1 MSFRETVPV
10 GLTSYLANDVAFNS
24 CAARQLFLNYI
35 GLMKSHAAQILET
48 SRKYLVQAHTL
59 AALTTTVEAIAKL
72 GFVPNPVAR
81 GLAGGRTFS
90 IGVVTHVL
98 DSPFY
103 GSALRG
109 IEEKLLPLGYSPLFV
124 SGEWN
129 AEVETR
135 STRTRWTACRA
146 TAPRLVSRESC
157 RRLSIQLPR
166 VLAKRGT
173 ITCYA

>member
-1 MSFRETVPV
+1 LRFSPCRRHPRRAAYTNFSEIAYKHDLLSAPV
-10 GLTSYLANDVAFNS
+10 RTSGIKRIKKAL
-24 CAARQLFLNYI
+24 
-35 GLMKSHAAQILET
+35 AAQKIRQRHPE
-48 SRKYLVQAHTL
+48 Y
-59 AALTTTVEAIAKL
+59 
-72 GFVPNPVAR
+72 
-81 GLAGGRTFS
+81 
-90 IGVVTHVL
+90 
-98 DSPFY
+98 Y

-157 RRLSIQLPR
+157 RRLSI
-166 VLAKRGT
+166 
-173 ITCYA
+173 